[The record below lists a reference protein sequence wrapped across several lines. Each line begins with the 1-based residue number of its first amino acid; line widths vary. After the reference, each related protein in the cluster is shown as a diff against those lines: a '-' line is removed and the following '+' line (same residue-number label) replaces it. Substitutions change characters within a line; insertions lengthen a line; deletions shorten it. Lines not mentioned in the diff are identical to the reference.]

1 MELYQIIFFNLAAVI
16 AFMTAVWLLSL
27 FKKDA
32 SIADIFWG
40 LGFILVAWITF
51 FLSNGDSPRR
61 LIVAA
66 MTTIWGLRLSIHLL
80 VRNWSSEEDPRYQ
93 KMRSA
98 HGKHFWIV
106 SLFTVFLL
114 QGFLLWV
121 ISLVVQLALF
131 VESPINLTW
140 LDGLGIVIWSA
151 GFVFETI
158 ADHQL
163 FRFRSDP
170 ANKGKVMDKGLWAYS
185 RHPNYFGEMLI
196 WWGFYAMA
204 LNNAANTWVILSPML
219 ITILLL
225 KVSGVAL
232 LEKHI
237 KERRPAYE
245 EYMRRT
251 SVFFPWFPKKENQ

>member
-27 FKKDA
+27 LKKNA

-40 LGFILVAWITF
+40 LGFVLVAWITF
-51 FLSNGDSPRR
+51 FLSNGDGPRR

-66 MTTIWGLRLSIHLL
+66 MTTIWGLRLSTHLL

-114 QGFLLWV
+114 QGLLLWI
-121 ISLVVQLALF
+121 ISLVVQLPLF
-131 VESPINLTW
+131 VELPINLTM

-151 GFVFETI
+151 GFVFETT
-158 ADHQL
+158 ADQQL
-163 FRFRSDP
+163 YRFRSDP
-170 ANKGKVMDKGLWAYS
+170 DNKGKVMDKGLWAYS

-204 LNNAANTWVILSPML
+204 LNNAANAWVILSPML
-219 ITILLL
+219 VTILLL
-225 KVSGVAL
+225 KVSGVPL

-245 EYMRRT
+245 DYMRRT
-251 SVFFPWFPKKENQ
+251 SAFFPWFPKKENR